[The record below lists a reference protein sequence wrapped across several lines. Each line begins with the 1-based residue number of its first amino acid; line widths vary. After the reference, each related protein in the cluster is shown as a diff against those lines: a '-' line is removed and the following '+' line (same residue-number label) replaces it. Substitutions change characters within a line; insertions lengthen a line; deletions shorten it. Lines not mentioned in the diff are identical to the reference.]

1 MQVTIARC
9 PTKRAKVADLLRD
22 YVNVGDDEGE
32 VADGASYDTD
42 EIALG
47 SAVELADELIRLAPR
62 CSFAA
67 VQDGFCGG
75 LGDQVLY
82 TPRLGRFNGDLA
94 GEAGAVLAHG
104 QMERILACAAEHAW
118 TERDTMLRVHR
129 ADLTP
134 ASIRAWESRP
144 GVAEAFEVAYGIPW
158 DAELA
163 GRKVPLA
170 KRQAWLAVI
179 DRNYATAAAARA
191 EALAKL
197 AAELVGA
204 GLPELAER
212 QAWLA
217 VIAAVGSGEAHLA
230 GALRQL
236 AEAAGEASNAGQ
248 VGGPGWY
255 LSMRLKTW
263 AEIAATTYE
272 GRRKGRREDR
282 RADHASGVK
291 KAGRLR

>member
-9 PTKRAKVADLLRD
+9 PTKRSKVAELLRD
-22 YVNVGDDEGE
+22 YVNVGDDETE
-32 VADGASYDTD
+32 VTDGASYDTD

-47 SAVELADELIRLAPR
+47 SAVEVAGELIRLAPR

-67 VQDGFCGG
+67 VQAGFYGD

-82 TPRLGRFNGDLA
+82 TPRLGRFDGEHA
-94 GEAGAVLAHG
+94 GEAGAVLVHG
-104 QMERILACAAEHAW
+104 QVERILASAAGHAW

-144 GVAEAFEVAYGIPW
+144 GVAEAVEVAYGIPW
-158 DAELA
+158 DAELT
-163 GRKVPLA
+163 GREVPRA

-179 DRNYATAAAARA
+179 DRNYATAAASRA

-197 AAELVGA
+197 AAELAGA

-236 AEAAGEASNAGQ
+236 AEAAEAVPVHGQ
-248 VGGPGWY
+248 ASY
-255 LSMRLKTW
+255 LPMRLKTW
-263 AEIAATTYE
+263 AEIAASAYE
-272 GRRKGRREDR
+272 GRRKGRRGE
-282 RADHASGVK
+282 HASGTT
-291 KAGRLR
+291 KAARLR